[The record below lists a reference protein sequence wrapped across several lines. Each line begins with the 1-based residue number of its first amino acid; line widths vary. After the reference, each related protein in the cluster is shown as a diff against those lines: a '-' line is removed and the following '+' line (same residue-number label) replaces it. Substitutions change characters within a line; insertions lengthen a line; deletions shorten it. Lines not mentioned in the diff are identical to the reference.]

1 MITWYEDEIVRIQF
15 SRMPRTETLNA
26 TPNST
31 PEEIKDINKK
41 PYLLLYEIE
50 VAVDYKEKGTHYIFP
65 IEQYYRWNGAN
76 IPFGL
81 WNLIGSPS
89 DNRFRIPSMIHD
101 KLCENHDF
109 IGYDRYLSSLI
120 FERLLR
126 VAGVNPIKRKVMF
139 LAVDNFQRFC
149 GWNKKKDNKEDK

>member
-1 MITWYEDEIVRIQF
+1 MITWYSDDIVTIQF

-26 TPNST
+26 TGNST

-41 PYLLLYEIE
+41 PYLLLHEIE
-50 VAVDYKEKGTHYIFP
+50 VVIIYKNTTYKFSVEKH
-65 IEQYYRWNGAN
+65 YRWNGAN

-101 KLCENHDF
+101 KLCENHEF
-109 IGYDRYLSSLI
+109 INHDRLLSSII
-120 FERLLR
+120 FERLLK
-126 VAGVNPIKRKVMF
+126 VAGVNKLKRQVMY
-139 LAVDNFQRFC
+139 LAVDNYQKLFC
-149 GWNKKKDNKEDK
+149 NWKKIKEDK

>member
-1 MITWYEDEIVRIQF
+1 MITWWTDEVVTIQF

-26 TPNST
+26 RPDST
-31 PEEIKDINKK
+31 PEEIEDINKK
-41 PYLLLYEIE
+41 PYLLLHEIE
-50 VAVDYKEKGTHYIFP
+50 VTITYGDKTYKFPVEK
-65 IEQYYRWNGAN
+65 QYRWNGAN

-101 KLCENHDF
+101 KLCENHHF
-109 IGYDRYLSSLI
+109 IGHDRYLSSII

-126 VAGVNPIKRKVMF
+126 VAGVNKIKRRLMF

-149 GWNKKKDNKEDK
+149 GWNKSKKQEERE

>member
-1 MITWYEDEIVRIQF
+1 MITWYADEIVTIQF

-41 PYLLLYEIE
+41 PYLLLHEIE
-50 VAVDYKEKGTHYIFP
+50 VTVKYGDKTYIFP
-65 IEQYYRWNGAN
+65 VEKHYRWNGAN

-89 DNRFRIPSMIHD
+89 DNRVRIPSMIHD

-109 IGYDRYLSSLI
+109 IGYDRYLSSII

-126 VAGVNPIKRKVMF
+126 VAGVNKIKRRVMF
-139 LAVDNFQRFC
+139 LAVDNFQKFC
-149 GWNKKKDNKEDK
+149 GWDKEKKQQEGK

>member
-1 MITWYEDEIVRIQF
+1 MITWYADDIVTIQF

-26 TPNST
+26 TPYST
-31 PEEIKDINKK
+31 PEEIDDINKK
-41 PYLLLYEIE
+41 PYLLLHEIE
-50 VAVDYKEKGTHYIFP
+50 VVILYKNKTYKFSVEKH
-65 IEQYYRWNGAN
+65 YRWNGAN

-89 DNRFRIPSMIHD
+89 DNRFRIPSMLHD

-109 IGYDRYLSSLI
+109 IGYDRLLSSII

-126 VAGVNPIKRKVMF
+126 VAGVNKIKRQVMF
-139 LAVDNFQRFC
+139 LAVDNFQRIFRN
-149 GWNKKKDNKEDK
+149 WNVGHKEDK